1 MGENRNYAALDWV
14 IGEIGETLT
23 QARQALEAYV
33 EDQNDSTR
41 IRFCL
46 THIHQ
51 VHGSLQMVEFFG
63 AALLAEEMENL
74 AQALMNNTVNNEAE
88 AQEVLMRAILQL
100 PVYLEQ
106 VKNTRRDHPSTV
118 LPLLNDLRA
127 VRGESLLTETKLF
140 APDLSA
146 AHRIAGE
153 RQGITK
159 DKRQFLSVAKKLR
172 QMYQYAAAGVIR
184 NVNPEENLAYL
195 NKVFA
200 RLYQLTQGTARQPLW
215 DIALALGDGLA
226 NDAVEASV
234 SVKNLLRQ
242 LDKEIK
248 VLALKGLPSLDEFTS
263 DELIKNM
270 LYYIA
275 RAPAK
280 GKHLVRVKKRY
291 GLQEALPETED
302 KPAEHQELM
311 AAPDPDAVRSVVAA
325 LKDELDAIK
334 HALDVVL
341 SGSDDGRPLAEALPI
356 FKRVADTMAVMG
368 IGQLRKQV
376 LALGEN
382 LQQAAEENNISQD
395 LLMRVAG
402 EIIEIEHTLEALAA
416 GTGQGGR
423 GAVERDIHIDRAQES
438 VLRESR
444 NGLEQA
450 KDAIIEYIASQWDCD
465 HLANVPKLLGE
476 IRGGLEMV
484 PLPRPARILEACAK
498 YIQEQLLEQKN
509 TPEWSTLDTLADAIA
524 SVEYYLERLGGDHEE
539 DDELLLSVAEE
550 SVELLGYAVVPS
562 VAAAKPE
569 AVEPIAAVT
578 PEPES
583 APQPAP
589 ELKAVPVAE
598 SAVAQPE
605 PEPLSEAAEQEDED
619 HAGSDIDDEILEIFV
634 EEAGEVLATIN
645 EFFPAW
651 IDGFSDEEA
660 LTEVRRA
667 FHTLK
672 GSGRMVEAVD
682 IGELAW
688 AIENM
693 LNRVIDETINPNQ
706 YVVGLIDRVRQLLPA
721 MVDAFSRKSKNPHP
735 AETELYM
742 DWGASLAKGYTPP
755 ALAQEVDTQGAVVE
769 GFTPLAAEPAAE
781 PEPARPA
788 LVSADA
794 EEDDADEKLLWE
806 IFGSEAVTHLQVVES
821 YISDMQQAAPLY
833 TPPSDAMQRALH
845 TLKGSAHMAD
855 VAPIAELA
863 TPLERF
869 VKELRTYQVNI
880 DEDILQLLKD
890 GVSYTREALAQ
901 IEQGVTVQIPKLP
914 LYIARIAELKELS
927 VGHLIRQKE
936 ATSAGN
942 KKVDPGL
949 LSIFM
954 AEDMNLLLDA
964 DKLLQRWQRNGF
976 DSHELLS
983 LVTELQTLEKGAEH
997 ANLPPMA
1004 HLSAHLRRVY
1014 ELIDTDPHY
1023 ENEAVFALL
1032 MNGHECLLDMVDA
1045 VAAGQNLRD
1054 IPAELAQRF
1063 ESLAAAPPAAAEP
1076 ELPVLESQELEE
1088 PALQESEVPELE
1100 SEVPALQAE
1109 EELKAT
1115 TPALEQSEL
1124 PELESHELEV
1134 SVPATEEPEAPAL
1147 EQSEL
1152 PELESEE
1159 LEVPALATEEPEAL
1173 TLEQS
1178 ELSEPASEELEVP
1191 ALVTEEPEALTLE
1204 QSELSEPAS
1213 EELQVPALATEEPEA
1228 PIPEQT
1234 DLPELE
1240 SEELE
1245 VPVLE
1250 VEPFE
1255 APELEHV
1262 DEVEVSALDSEVPA
1276 DAPHDEID
1284 TGDDAQTAAPI
1295 FADTF
1300 ADTLDTELEG
1310 ADIEVHET
1318 AQSFDVDV
1326 PLETTTSAAAGDGR
1340 VQAEADS
1347 ETGGVTIDDEDGD
1360 EIDVEILEIF
1370 TEEADE
1376 LLEEIDE
1383 SIHEWEEDWDN
1394 AGPVEELKRA
1404 LHTFKGGARL
1414 AGLMGIGELA
1424 HEFETYLI
1432 ALNDGGDSVG
1442 QASFDRMHDYQDK
1455 LLKNTEK
1462 VKAKL
1467 AGHLPEG
1474 LQEVMVAQAQEAA
1487 EAPATET
1494 ADSETAAADSETAAV
1509 PEADVE
1515 DAAKTAGSA
1524 DILPFAPKP
1533 KAVPAVAAAPSSSPS
1548 VPALPE
1554 TNTPAAASGASQIAA
1569 RRSGPQEMVKVSS
1582 ELLEELVNL
1591 AGETSI
1597 SRGRMEEQVSEL
1609 GFAIDEMES
1618 TIQRL
1623 QEQLRRLD
1631 IETEAQILFRQE
1643 QLAEHEDFDPLEMDR
1658 YSQLQHLSRA
1668 LIESASDLM
1677 DLKSTLTDKT
1687 RDTETLLLQQAR
1699 INTDLQ
1705 EGLMRSRMVPFSRL
1719 VPRLRR
1725 IVRQVAGEVGK
1736 QVTFELDNVEG
1747 ELDRS
1752 VLERMV
1758 APLEHMLRNAVDH
1771 GIEPAD
1777 ERLKAG
1783 KPEAGR
1789 IVLSLGREGG
1799 DVLIRL
1805 ADDGQGVNLARVREK
1820 AIERGLMRADAKLSD
1835 HDILQFILHAGFST
1849 ADKVTQISGRG
1860 VGMDVVNSEIKQL
1873 GGSVFIDSRPGEGS
1887 EFVVRLPFTVSVNRA
1902 LMVEIG
1908 DDRYAIPLN
1917 TIEGIVRVS
1926 PFELEHYY
1934 QDEHARFEYA
1944 GENYQV
1950 RYLGTLLDSEASP
1963 KLEGQALPMPV
1974 VLVRTAENAVAFQV
1988 DSLLGSREIVVKS
2001 LGQQFSAVLGLSGA
2015 TVMGDG
2021 SVVVILDLH
2030 AMIRQQ
2036 AALANIA
2043 MPVLQKDAP
2052 VETEDD
2058 MQTVMV
2064 VDDSVT
2070 VRKVTSRF
2078 LEREGY
2084 HVFTAKDGA
2093 DALRLLQDTIPDL
2106 MLLDIEMPRM
2116 DGFEVAKNVRS
2127 SSRLKQIPIIMITS
2141 RTGEKH
2147 RERALALGV
2156 QRYMGKPYQEDALL
2170 ENIRELIGAEA
2181 D

>member
-74 AQALMNNTVNNEAE
+74 AQALMNNTVNNETE

-106 VKNTRRDHPSTV
+106 VKHTRRDHPSMV

-140 APDLSA
+140 APDLKA
-146 AHRIAGE
+146 ARRVSGE
-153 RQGITK
+153 RQAIARDAK
-159 DKRQFLSVAKKLR
+159 QFLSVVKKLR

-184 NVNPEENLAYL
+184 NVNPEDNLAYL

-215 DIALALGDGLA
+215 DIALALGDGLT
-226 NDAVEASV
+226 NDAIEASV

-242 LDKEIK
+242 LDREIK
-248 VLALKGLPSLDEFTS
+248 VLALKGLPSLDEFSS
-263 DELIKNM
+263 DELIKNI

-275 RAPAK
+275 RAPGK
-280 GKHLVRVKKRY
+280 GKHIQRVKKRY
-291 GLQEALPETED
+291 NLQEALPESEE
-302 KPAEHQELM
+302 AAGESEELM

-334 HALDVVL
+334 HSLDVVL
-341 SGSDDGRPLAEALPI
+341 SGDDDGRALAEALPI

-368 IGQLRKQV
+368 IGRLRKQV
-376 LALGEN
+376 LALGSR
-382 LQQAAEENNISQD
+382 LQEAADNQSISQD
-395 LLMRVAG
+395 LLMRIAG

-416 GTGQGGR
+416 GAGKAGKADAGH
-423 GAVERDIHIDRAQES
+423 RDIHIDRAQES

-450 KDAIIEYIASQWDCD
+450 KDAIIEYIASQWDRD
-465 HLANVPKLLGE
+465 HLVNVPKLLNE

-484 PLPRPARILEACAK
+484 PLPRPARILEACAR
-498 YIQEQLLEQKN
+498 YIQEQLLEQKH

-524 SVEYYLERLGGDHEE
+524 SVEYYLERLSGDQDE
-539 DDELLLSVAEE
+539 DNELLLGVAEE
-550 SVELLGYAVVPS
+550 SVEALGYGVESPGEAVPEAAPAS
-562 VAAAKPE
+562 EPPPAAAEVTGDDADFSPGPVSEQVEQQAAPAPVSAEVIQFSDRVDGGRLE
-569 AVEPIAAVT
+569 ADSGSADTPHTPDPLHTSQAPDTGAGQVAVT
-578 PEPES
+578 
-583 APQPAP
+583 
-589 ELKAVPVAE
+589 AE
-598 SAVAQPE
+598 
-605 PEPLSEAAEQEDED
+605 EDD
-619 HAGSDIDDEILEIFV
+619 TGSDVDDEILEIFV

-645 EFFPAW
+645 EFFPVW
-651 IDGFSDEEA
+651 IDGFNNEEA

-672 GSGRMVEAVD
+672 GSGRMVEAND

-693 LNRVIDETINPNQ
+693 LNRVIDATIEPNQ
-706 YVVGLIDRVRQLLPA
+706 YLVGLIDRVRQLLPA
-721 MVDAFSRKSKNPHP
+721 MVDAFSRKTDNPYP
-735 AETELYM
+735 AETKQYM
-742 DWGASLAKGYTPP
+742 DWGEQLARGATP
-755 ALAQEVDTQGAVVE
+755 AELAAQVDSQGAVVE
-769 GFTPLAAEPAAE
+769 GFVPPAQAAAEAAVE
-781 PEPARPA
+781 PE
-788 LVSADA
+788 D
-794 EEDDADEKLLWE
+794 EDADSETVLWE
-806 IFGSEAVTHLQVVES
+806 IFGSEAITHLQTVQS
-821 YISDMQQAAPLY
+821 YIDDMTLAAPLY
-833 TPPSDAMQRALH
+833 TPPSDTMQRALH

-855 VAPIAELA
+855 VMPIAQLA

-869 VKELRTYQVNI
+869 VKELRTYQVSI
-880 DEDILQLLKD
+880 DDDILQLLKD
-890 GVSYTREALAQ
+890 GVSYTREALTQ
-901 IEQGVTVQIPKLP
+901 IEQGQTVEIQRLP
-914 LYIARIAELKELS
+914 QYVARIAELKELS

-936 ATSAGN
+936 ATAADS
-942 KKVDPGL
+942 KKVDPHL

-964 DKLLQRWQRNGF
+964 DKVLQRWLKTAL

-983 LVTELQTLEKGAEH
+983 LIAELQTLEKGAEQ

-1004 HLSAHLRRVY
+1004 GLSEYLRNVY
-1014 ELIDTDPHY
+1014 ELLQSDSHY
-1023 ENEAVFALL
+1023 DNESVFSLL
-1032 MNGHECLLDMVDA
+1032 SEGHECLLDMVDA
-1045 VAAGQNLRD
+1045 VAAGQNLME
-1054 IPAELAQRF
+1054 IPAELAAQF
-1063 ESLAAAPPAAAEP
+1063 DLLLASAAPQPAQPLEELPGIEVELQPQEMPELLPVDSADIPDIPAITDAVEAQPLEYDLAEPLPNAPDENATTAEMPVVEVEAEVEGEAEPGVEIAAETGTQAGTDAQPAGIFAESLDLDE
-1076 ELPVLESQELEE
+1076 
-1088 PALQESEVPELE
+1088 
-1100 SEVPALQAE
+1100 QA
-1109 EELKAT
+1109 T
-1115 TPALEQSEL
+1115 
-1124 PELESHELEV
+1124 
-1134 SVPATEEPEAPAL
+1134 
-1147 EQSEL
+1147 
-1152 PELESEE
+1152 
-1159 LEVPALATEEPEAL
+1159 
-1173 TLEQS
+1173 
-1178 ELSEPASEELEVP
+1178 
-1191 ALVTEEPEALTLE
+1191 
-1204 QSELSEPAS
+1204 
-1213 EELQVPALATEEPEA
+1213 
-1228 PIPEQT
+1228 
-1234 DLPELE
+1234 
-1240 SEELE
+1240 
-1245 VPVLE
+1245 
-1250 VEPFE
+1250 
-1255 APELEHV
+1255 
-1262 DEVEVSALDSEVPA
+1262 
-1276 DAPHDEID
+1276 
-1284 TGDDAQTAAPI
+1284 
-1295 FADTF
+1295 
-1300 ADTLDTELEG
+1300 
-1310 ADIEVHET
+1310 DIEVEET
-1318 AQSFDVDV
+1318 AQSFDVETEPVSAPEAAQPPAEVVSEVTGAHIDTS
-1326 PLETTTSAAAGDGR
+1326 LE
-1340 VQAEADS
+1340 
-1347 ETGGVTIDDEDGD
+1347 DEDGD
-1360 EIDVEILEIF
+1360 DIDVEILEIF

-1383 SIHEWEEDWDN
+1383 AIHEWQEDWDN
-1394 AGPVEELKRA
+1394 RASVEELKRA

-1424 HEFETYLI
+1424 HEFETFLI
-1432 ALNDGGDSVG
+1432 DLGGRAPADMNF
-1442 QASFDRMHDYQDK
+1442 FDRIHGYQDR
-1455 LLKNTEK
+1455 LLRSTEK
-1462 VKAKL
+1462 VKGRL

-1474 LQEVMVAQAQEAA
+1474 LQEVMVAQAQESSTDTEQPAPEAQQPAATGQPGDTAA
-1487 EAPATET
+1487 EHNLQDLD
-1494 ADSETAAADSETAAV
+1494 DSTG
-1509 PEADVE
+1509 EAG
-1515 DAAKTAGSA
+1515 KSGSA
-1524 DILPFAPKP
+1524 AILPFAPKRQP
-1533 KAVPAVAAAPSSSPS
+1533 LQS
-1548 VPALPE
+1548 VPSA
-1554 TNTPAAASGASQIAA
+1554 PAAAEMPSPPATASASSPMAA

-1597 SRGRMEEQVSEL
+1597 SRGRMETQVSEL
-1609 GFAIDEMES
+1609 GFAIEEMES

-1643 QLAEHEDFDPLEMDR
+1643 QMAEHEEFDPLEMDR

-1725 IVRQVAGEVGK
+1725 IVRQVAAELGK

-1771 GIEPAD
+1771 GIEPGRD
-1777 ERLKAG
+1777 RLNAG

-1805 ADDGQGVNLARVREK
+1805 ADDGKGVDLDKVREK
-1820 AIERGLMRADAKLSD
+1820 AIERGLMRADAKLSN

-1860 VGMDVVNSEIKQL
+1860 VGMDVVHSEIKQL
-1873 GGSVFIDSRPGEGS
+1873 GGSMFIDSTPGAGS

-1950 RYLGTLLDSEASP
+1950 RYLGTLLKSDASP
-1963 KLEGQALPMPV
+1963 KLEGQALPLPV

-2036 AALANIA
+2036 AALASIA
-2043 MPVLQKDAP
+2043 MPVLQKDVPA
-2052 VETEDD
+2052 EDEQD
-2058 MQTVMV
+2058 LQTVMV

-2084 HVFTAKDGA
+2084 NVVTAKDGA
-2093 DALRLLQDTIPDL
+2093 DALRQLQDNIPEL

-2127 SSRLKQIPIIMITS
+2127 SSRLKHVPIIMITS

-2147 RERALALGV
+2147 RDRALSLGV
-2156 QRYMGKPYQEDALL
+2156 QKYMGKPYQEDALL
-2170 ENIRELIGAEA
+2170 ENIRELIGAEE